1 MRINLVLAFVLAAA
15 APVVAFQV
23 KPGKAASPKL
33 GDSKKNPQ
41 DGLTYLWIPPG
52 NYTSGCSPND
62 KDCFPD
68 ETPTR
73 KTTLTKGFWLS
84 RTEVTQGLQPQRLSG
99 SGSARGIRLLGRG

>member
-1 MRINLVLAFVLAAA
+1 MRIHRTINLLVAFGVAAA
-15 APVVAFQV
+15 MAASSVGAFQ
-23 KPGKAASPKL
+23 KPSAKAAAPKL
-33 GDSKKNPQ
+33 GDSKLNPK

-73 KTTLTKGFWLS
+73 
-84 RTEVTQGLQPQRLSG
+84 
-99 SGSARGIRLLGRG
+99 